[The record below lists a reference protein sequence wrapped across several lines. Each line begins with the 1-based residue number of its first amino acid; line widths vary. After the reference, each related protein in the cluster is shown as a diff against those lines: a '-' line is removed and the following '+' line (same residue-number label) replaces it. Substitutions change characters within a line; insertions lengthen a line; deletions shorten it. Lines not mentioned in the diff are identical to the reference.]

1 MILVLIKGKLPP
13 CMQRQFLSR
22 LSVYWLFQ
30 EPEPLLPVFLFQF
43 LAIHIKSGEQHIVIG
58 HNYRKARITSPSPR
72 SQCLFHHL
80 PGQPRIVSTRTHK
93 EQILLLIP
101 LQNQLPNKLLYNH
114 GRRPRIDRKDKT
126 DLLILPQR
134 ELPCVILPCVRDKNK
149 SSCCSL
155 ESWLAI
161 HLELPVPEK

>member
-1 MILVLIKGKLPP
+1 MILVLIKGKLPSLHAKTVSLP
-13 CMQRQFLSR
+13 VISL
-22 LSVYWLFQ
+22 LTFQ
-30 EPEPLLPVFLFQF
+30 EPEPLLSVFLFQF

-155 ESWLAI
+155 ES
-161 HLELPVPEK
+161 